1 MPTDILIQQPQGTPA
16 QLILLMHGFGANADD
31 LAPIGE
37 HLGTLFPNATVVCL
51 AAPQPADFGGMQ
63 GSGLQW
69 FPIQFPRD
77 PRSDEVRFTGVN
89 NALPAFIER
98 VRAWQAKTGVSA
110 EATALFGFS
119 QGGVMALEAAKQTP
133 IVASRIFAHSS
144 RFAMLPDTILP
155 ADVTLHLIHG
165 KTDEVITYDHCVNA
179 AERLQALG
187 ADFTAD
193 VIPFLAHSI
202 NNESLGLVSKY
213 LQNHIP
219 KHRWEAAMR
228 ASEELASKP
237 NLSKADKHKILVEA
251 TIDTFGP

>member
-37 HLGTLFPNATVVCL
+37 HLSIIFPKACIVCL
-51 AAPQPADFGGMQ
+51 AAPQPADLGGML

-77 PRSDEVRFTGVN
+77 ARNDEVRFTGVN

-144 RFAMLPDTILP
+144 RFAVLPDAMP

-165 KTDEVITYDHCVNA
+165 KTDEVITYNHCVNA
-179 AERLQALG
+179 GERLQTLG

-202 NNESLGLVSKY
+202 NAESLGLVSKY

-219 KHRWEAAMR
+219 KHRWEAAM
-228 ASEELASKP
+228 
-237 NLSKADKHKILVEA
+237 EA
-251 TIDTFGP
+251 AKGL

>member
-1 MPTDILIQQPQGTPA
+1 MQATAPTDIIVQQPSQA
-16 QLILLMHGFGANADD
+16 AEQLILLMHGFGANAND

-37 HLGTLFPNATVVCL
+37 HLGTIFPKACIVCL
-51 AAPQPADFGGMQ
+51 AAPQPADFGGML

-77 PRSDEVRFTGVN
+77 PRSDEVRFTGVK
-89 NALPAFIER
+89 NALPDFVAR
-98 VRAWQAKTGVSA
+98 VRAWQAKTGVRA

-144 RFAMLPDTILP
+144 RFAVLPDAMPT
-155 ADVTLHLIHG
+155 DVTLHLIHG
-165 KTDEVITYDHCVNA
+165 KTDEVITYDHCVKA

-193 VIPFLAHSI
+193 VIPFLAHGI
-202 NNESLGLVSKY
+202 NAESLGLVSKY
-213 LQNHIP
+213 LQSHIP
-219 KHRWEAAMR
+219 KHRWTAAMEAAKG
-228 ASEELASKP
+228 LKP
-237 NLSKADKHKILVEA
+237 
-251 TIDTFGP
+251 